1 MVAPNSLVDRNS
13 FDELVL
19 ETTVDTESSSTR
31 AFDEPLADAPILV
44 EPETSEPQE
53 AERVSSE
60 RSSSAGLLGRIG
72 RGLGVVLLS
81 LALLAVTVLIMLPKA
96 TGSQTYSVLTNSMA
110 PKYAPGTFLVSQA
123 ADFDELK
130 LGDVITYQIESG
142 KPGVITHRIV
152 GFGFLQTGEKTLTT
166 KGDNN
171 DVEDP
176 QPVREIQVRGK
187 LLYAVPFVGFVA
199 NALGNSDRSLWLAVG
214 AVGLIGY
221 GGFTMLREVRSSR
234 KERQSA

>member
-1 MVAPNSLVDRNS
+1 MVAPSTLVDRNS
-13 FDELVL
+13 LDELVL
-19 ETTVDTESSSTR
+19 DTTIDTTFGESG
-31 AFDEPLADAPILV
+31 ADASVAV
-44 EPETSEPQE
+44 EPENGELKE
-53 AERVSSE
+53 AGRLSSE
-60 RSSSAGLLGRIG
+60 RSSNARVLARIG

-81 LALLAVTVLIMLPKA
+81 LALLAVTVLIMLPRV

-142 KPGVITHRIV
+142 KPGVITHRIIA
-152 GFGFLQTGEKTLTT
+152 FGFLQTGEKTLTT

-171 DVEDP
+171 DVADP

-214 AVGLIGY
+214 AAGLIGY
-221 GGFTMLREVRSSR
+221 GGFTMFREIRGSR

>member
-1 MVAPNSLVDRNS
+1 MVAPSSLKDRNS
-13 FDELVL
+13 LDELLL
-19 ETTVDTESSSTR
+19 ETTLGTASSSTPV
-31 AFDEPLADAPILV
+31 FGETGADVSVAV
-44 EPETSEPQE
+44 EPENAEPQE
-53 AERVSSE
+53 PERLSSE
-60 RSSSAGLLGRIG
+60 RTSSRRLLTRVG

-81 LALLAVTVLIMLPKA
+81 LALLAVTVLIMLPKV

-171 DVEDP
+171 DVADP

>member
-1 MVAPNSLVDRNS
+1 MVAPSSLKDRNS
-13 FDELVL
+13 LDELLL
-19 ETTVDTESSSTR
+19 ETTIDA
-31 AFDEPLADAPILV
+31 AFGEPGADASVAV
-44 EPETSEPQE
+44 ELENGELQE
-53 AERVSSE
+53 AEPLSSD
-60 RSSSAGLLGRIG
+60 RSSSGRLLGRIG

-81 LALLAVTVLIMLPKA
+81 LALLAVTVLIMLPKV

-110 PKYAPGTFLVSQA
+110 PKYAPGTFMVSQA
-123 ADFDELK
+123 TDFDELK

-171 DVEDP
+171 DVADP

-214 AVGLIGY
+214 AAGLIGY

>member
-1 MVAPNSLVDRNS
+1 MVAPSSLKDRNS
-13 FDELVL
+13 LDELLL
-19 ETTVDTESSSTR
+19 ETTPGTASSSTPV
-31 AFDEPLADAPILV
+31 FGETGADVSVAV
-44 EPETSEPQE
+44 EPENAEPQE
-53 AERVSSE
+53 PERLSSE
-60 RSSSAGLLGRIG
+60 RTSSRRLLTRVG

-81 LALLAVTVLIMLPKA
+81 LALLAVTVLIMLPKV

-110 PKYAPGTFLVSQA
+110 PKYAPGTFLVSQT

-130 LGDVITYQIESG
+130 LGDVVTYQIESG

-171 DVEDP
+171 DVADP

>member
-1 MVAPNSLVDRNS
+1 MVAPSSLVDRNS
-13 FDELVL
+13 LDELVL
-19 ETTVDTESSSTR
+19 ETTVDTESSSTG
-31 AFDEPLADAPILV
+31 AFGEPLADAPILA
-44 EPETSEPQE
+44 EPENRELKETGPLS
-53 AERVSSE
+53 AEG
-60 RSSSAGLLGRIG
+60 SSSGRLLGRIG
-72 RGLGVVLLS
+72 RVLGVVLLS
-81 LALLAVTVLIMLPKA
+81 LALLAVTVLIMVPKV

-130 LGDVITYQIESG
+130 LADVITYQIESG
-142 KPGVITHRIV
+142 KPGVITHRII
-152 GFGFLQTGEKTLTT
+152 GFGFLQTGEKTVTT

-171 DVEDP
+171 DVADP
-176 QPVREIQVRGK
+176 EPVREIQVRGK

-214 AVGLIGY
+214 AAGLIGY
-221 GGFTMLREVRSSR
+221 GGFTMLREARSSR

>member
-1 MVAPNSLVDRNS
+1 MVAPSSLKDRNS
-13 FDELVL
+13 LDELLL
-19 ETTVDTESSSTR
+19 ETTPGTASSSTPV
-31 AFDEPLADAPILV
+31 FGEPDADASV
-44 EPETSEPQE
+44 AVQPENAEPQE
-53 AERVSSE
+53 AERLSSE
-60 RSSSAGLLGRIG
+60 RTSSCRLLTRVG

-81 LALLAVTVLIMLPKA
+81 LALLAVTVLIMLPKV

-171 DVEDP
+171 DVADP

>member
-1 MVAPNSLVDRNS
+1 M
-13 FDELVL
+13 L
-19 ETTVDTESSSTR
+19 ETTIDA
-31 AFDEPLADAPILV
+31 AFDEAGADASVAV
-44 EPETSEPQE
+44 EPQNGELQEPGQHP
-53 AERVSSE
+53 SE
-60 RSSSAGLLGRIG
+60 RSSSARLLGRIG

-81 LALLAVTVLIMLPKA
+81 LALLAVGVLIMLPKV

-110 PKYAPGTFLVSQA
+110 PKYAPGTFMVSQA

-171 DVEDP
+171 DVADP

-221 GGFTMLREVRSSR
+221 GGFTMFREVRSAR